1 MVRHSLKCL
10 GFNMVNILPKVPGFG
25 ERLGAVLGGGFGGGF
40 GQGMSQAS
48 QFAQQ
53 LKLEEAK
60 KRSMLDAMQ
69 NEKFETGLDVIK
81 GMKELVAKGNLGR
94 GSAFLG
100 LFGGEVAKDRAEYEQ
115 LGKSLIP
122 LVAAGVPVRNQKEF
136 EEYKKVITDPSAP
149 DAAIVG
155 ALNGLER
162 IFEQKLSGSEQEKT
176 GGAKGKGK
184 VKFDISNPEHK
195 AKRNQLLKKFK
206 NDRAKV
212 KEYLDREFE
221 EEAALEP

>member
-1 MVRHSLKCL
+1 M
-10 GFNMVNILPKVPGFG
+10 
-25 ERLGAVLGGGFGGGF
+25 GAALGGGFGQAF
-40 GQGMSQAS
+40 GSGMNQAA

-94 GSAFLG
+94 GSGFFG
-100 LFGGEVAKDRAEYEQ
+100 LFGGETAKDRAEYEQ

-149 DAAIVG
+149 DSAIVG

-162 IFEQKLSGSEQEKT
+162 IFEQKLSGSEKEKAA
-176 GGAKGKGK
+176 GVNAKGK

-195 AKRNQLLKKFK
+195 AKRNQLLKRFK
-206 NDRAKV
+206 NNRAKV
-212 KEYLDREFE
+212 KEYLDKEFE
-221 EEAALEP
+221 EEAALE

>member
-10 GFNMVNILPKVPGFG
+10 GFNMVQILPKVPGFG
-25 ERLGAVLGGGFGGGF
+25 ESMGAALGGGFGQAF
-40 GQGMSQAS
+40 GSGMNQAA

-94 GSAFLG
+94 GSGFMG
-100 LFGGEVAKDRAEYEQ
+100 LFGGETAKDRAEYEQ

-149 DAAIVG
+149 DAAIEG
-155 ALNGLER
+155 ALSGLER
-162 IFEQKLSGSEQEKT
+162 IFEQKLASGEQQKT
-176 GGAKGKGK
+176 AQGKGKGK

-195 AKRNQLLKKFK
+195 AKRNQLLKRFK

-212 KEYLDREFE
+212 KEYLDKEFE
-221 EEAALEP
+221 EEAELEQ